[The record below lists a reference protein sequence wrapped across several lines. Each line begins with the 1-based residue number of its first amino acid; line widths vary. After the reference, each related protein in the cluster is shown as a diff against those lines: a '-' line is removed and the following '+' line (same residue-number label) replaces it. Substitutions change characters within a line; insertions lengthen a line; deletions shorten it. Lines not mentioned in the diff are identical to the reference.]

1 MRYRKAYLIVAALL
15 ALLIIIDFIR
25 PPFVNKIRPRIT
37 DFMELPLKAATK
49 SVRGIYN
56 LAAFKN
62 RYEKK
67 ISILENQAALLKRA
81 IVQIKELSGENERLR
96 KLLLFKSRFAPRSI
110 AAEAIGRD
118 QSSWDTFIII
128 DKGLRDGI
136 TQNMPVAR
144 NEGLVGRVFEVG
156 EGTSK
161 VMLIDNPNSKIGA
174 VVQRTREEGVL
185 TGLGMG
191 LCKLIYLSSDTG
203 AKPGDIVIA
212 AKTGGLSANGILIGE
227 IIKVLKDARS
237 LYASAV
243 VKPSSNL
250 FKIEEVLCIE

>member
-1 MRYRKAYLIVAALL
+1 MKKTYLVVPALL
-15 ALLIIIDFIR
+15 ALLIIINLIR
-25 PPFVNKIRPRIT
+25 PPFINKIRPRII

-56 LAAFKN
+56 LAAFQN

-67 ISILENQAALLKRA
+67 ISILENQAALLTRA
-81 IVQIKELSGENERLR
+81 TVQIKELLGENERLR
-96 KLLLFKSRFAPRSI
+96 KLLLFKSRFVYKSV

-128 DKGLRDGI
+128 DKGRRDGI
-136 TQNMPVAR
+136 TPNMPVAK

-174 VVQRTREEGVL
+174 VVQRTREQGILIGV
-185 TGLGMG
+185 GRG
-191 LCKLIYLSSDTG
+191 LCKLIYLSYDTG

-212 AKTGGLSANGILIGE
+212 AKLGSLSMNGILIGE
-227 IIKVLKDARS
+227 VIKVLKDAHS

-243 VKPSSNL
+243 VRPSSNL